1 MAWKG
6 LIMLEMDIKTY
17 AKHARIWGLY
27 GSDQTEEYDYQYKYA
42 EKFGKNILYAACGV
56 GTMGAYMAERG
67 FNVTAFDRTPE
78 MIEEGLK
85 RFGGIENLK
94 LLQGDVRDF
103 NFDIAPVDF
112 CTCACF
118 GYLLNIED
126 IRKALTCINRHLR
139 VGGCLL
145 VEDWFRQP
153 NEKTEYYPPK
163 RFDFG
168 EVLPGVNVWKIN
180 TDKCRHDGENG
191 RHYISQ
197 EVHIE
202 EDGVVEMFNHEFY
215 LQSYYR
221 DEWVNA
227 LHDAGFAWENEY
239 KNREK
244 ELWQEGDES
253 WFVEA
258 IKV

>member
-1 MAWKG
+1 M
-6 LIMLEMDIKTY
+6 LLEMDIKTY

-27 GSDQTEEYDYQYKYA
+27 GGPDETEKYEHECKYA

-56 GTMGAYMAERG
+56 GTMGAYMAKRG

-85 RFGGIENLK
+85 RFGGVENLK

-118 GYLLNIED
+118 GYLLNVED
-126 IRKALTCINRHLR
+126 LRKALSSINRHLR
-139 VGGCLL
+139 VGGCLFL
-145 VEDWFRQP
+145 GDWLRTA
-153 NEKTEYYPPK
+153 NAESDYSPPE
-163 RFDFG
+163 RYDLNFG
-168 EVLPGVNVWKIN
+168 ENLPGVKAWKISESR
-180 TDKCRHDGENG
+180 TDGEAG
-191 RHYISQ
+191 RWYCSQ
-197 EVHIE
+197 KVYIE
-202 EDGVVEMFNHEFY
+202 ENGVTETFDHAFI

-221 DEWVNA
+221 EEWIGA
-227 LHDAGFAWENEY
+227 LRDTGFEWENEY
-239 KNREK
+239 TNSDKK
-244 ELWQEGDES
+244 ELWKEGDES

-258 IKV
+258 IKKG